1 KIGADENR
9 WKLAKYRLLIA
20 LDRSK
25 ELEQALKQW
34 TRTDDPDNRWRVAL
48 GYLYAEQGKLPEAIR
63 EFEAADELTPPAYRA
78 LSDWYVVQNQRE
90 ASERAA
96 RAIYK
101 TMPEHRLSQMIGLKL
116 QPWQRGEG
124 HLPTEL
130 DKEVLRMFAVLFEKS
145 ASPQNY
151 LYQLQQFYQA
161 SHDFRLLAGLPDAVI
176 GHTAARVYPFVQGME
191 AVLDEVRDEATA
203 DEIVKR
209 IGEVR
214 PRAKTVVDQRA
225 LDLLETLVE
234 RRAAE
239 VQNQPGPHIDK
250 ALTAMKRAFKR
261 EWSSGEPRLMAD
273 FLLVLVPPASRDA
286 VRPFSHP
293 KLAEEQL
300 RQLKSLYGEAAAGSI
315 DRLHIGHHHA

>member
-1 KIGADENR
+1 
-9 WKLAKYRLLIA
+9 
-20 LDRSK
+20 
-25 ELEQALKQW
+25 
-34 TRTDDPDNRWRVAL
+34 
-48 GYLYAEQGKLPEAIR
+48 
-63 EFEAADELTPPAYRA
+63 
-78 LSDWYVVQNQRE
+78 
-90 ASERAA
+90 
-96 RAIYK
+96 
-101 TMPEHRLSQMIGLKL
+101 
-116 QPWQRGEG
+116 
-124 HLPTEL
+124 

-250 ALTAMKRAFKR
+250 ALTAMKRAFRR

-315 DRLHIGHHHA
+315 DRLHIGHHHAWALRRDKPDAAIDVLQAALAEFQTANDGILPVAGNDALGLLIVFLGDSGHFMRGEKVLLAQLAHPVHSQQRRRLIEQLDQLYRRALDDKGEVSLGKGATLYKAL